1 MPSTWH
7 HDVDITI
14 LFFGSKR
21 CIRRAQC
28 HQDAL
33 LQYGF
38 LSAFSCTGSTK
49 LAPGLTFRWWIGEM
63 YPVHQICMQE
73 PHCQVPSVASIS
85 LALIWYH
92 TCRAKGIVSSEY
104 FLKGVCPGLQQFIW
118 RYWCNS
124 CWSHGS
130 CTIFCLCVNWHPRPM
145 IDTNYTC
152 IKGENQLEWWLCYQQ
167 VRICLCISCKP
178 LCCNPHSLGRLHW
191 ICVRLAW
198 LWRVDSLYL
207 LSPMHQQDP
216 MHSSLP

>member
-1 MPSTWH
+1 MLSQEPWENPSCGGGVPLVTTWNYRCYCF
-7 HDVDITI
+7 DERWSWKTR
-14 LFFGSKR
+14 LNGSFPHLYPV
-21 CIRRAQC
+21 A
-28 HQDAL
+28 AWMNE
-33 LQYGF
+33 
-38 LSAFSCTGSTK
+38 LSALNT
-49 LAPGLTFRWWIGEM
+49 
-63 YPVHQICMQE
+63 
-73 PHCQVPSVASIS
+73 
-85 LALIWYH
+85 
-92 TCRAKGIVSSEY
+92 
-104 FLKGVCPGLQQFIW
+104 FLKGVSPGLQQFIW

-130 CTIFCLCVNWHPRPM
+130 CTIFCLCVNCHPRPM

-152 IKGENQLEWWLCYQQ
+152 IKGETQLEWWLCYQQ

>member
-1 MPSTWH
+1 MHQKSAMSSGCF
-7 HDVDITI
+7 
-14 LFFGSKR
+14 LA
-21 CIRRAQC
+21 IRIFVCLLLYWVNKISIRANIQMVNRG
-28 HQDAL
+28 DAPCTSNL
-33 LQYGF
+33 HARTSLP
-38 LSAFSCTGSTK
+38 SAFNC
-49 LAPGLTFRWWIGEM
+49 LASQWLWYDIILVGQREF
-63 YPVHQICMQE
+63 
-73 PHCQVPSVASIS
+73 S
-85 LALIWYH
+85 ALN
-92 TCRAKGIVSSEY
+92 T
-104 FLKGVCPGLQQFIW
+104 FLKGVCPGLQQFFW

-130 CTIFCLCVNWHPRPM
+130 CTIFCLCVNWHPRPI

-152 IKGENQLEWWLCYQQ
+152 MKGENQLEWWLCYQQ

-216 MHSSLP
+216 MHSSLPWHVAV